1 MSESSC
7 LTPDLR
13 VYTVEPRDPVQTQQ
27 FVLVYVVTDV
37 PAVTEGSELSLFLSL
52 SLTMKGKVRITC

>member
-1 MSESSC
+1 M
-7 LTPDLR
+7 
-13 VYTVEPRDPVQTQQ
+13 YTVEPRDPVQTQQ